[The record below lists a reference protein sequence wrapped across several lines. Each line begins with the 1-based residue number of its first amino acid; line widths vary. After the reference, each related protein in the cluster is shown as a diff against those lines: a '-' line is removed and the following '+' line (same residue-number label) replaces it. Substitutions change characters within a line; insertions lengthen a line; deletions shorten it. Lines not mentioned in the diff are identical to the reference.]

1 MGWALFGGSFR
12 SGTLAAVLW
21 VGTTNGDVAAF
32 VVSEVLGSQDGSPRK
47 MELLP
52 TSMCVY
58 VWCVC
63 MWMCGVCVCVCVYV
77 WSVYVDVYMSICMY
91 GVCVFSVLV
100 CVCVCVFVCM
110 WACRCV
116 KDKLDLCSR
125 VDTQPWSTHC

>member
-1 MGWALFGGSFR
+1 MVRRLPSVGWALFGESFR

-32 VVSEVLGSQDGSPRK
+32 VVSEALGSQDGSPRK

-63 MWMCGVCVCVCVYV
+63 MWMCGVCVCVWMC
-77 WSVYVDVYMSICMY
+77 
-91 GVCVFSVLV
+91 GL
-100 CVCVCVFVCM
+100 CM
-110 WACRCV
+110 WMCI
-116 KDKLDLCSR
+116 
-125 VDTQPWSTHC
+125 